1 LNSWQH
7 ANEFGRQDREHSRAS
22 IAGRNKHSTESFRGW
37 HGYAHYGACRLSAQ
51 HGDAAQHQVNRVSR
65 IARSKLLAIGGH
77 TALPIS
83 FRLLV
88 ALVPS
93 GICKSAEGLA
103 FSSGGKE
110 KVQ

>member
-1 LNSWQH
+1 MQTNSGDKI
-7 ANEFGRQDREHSRAS
+7 ASIAGRALPRAR
-22 IAGRNKHSTESFRGW
+22 IAGRNKHSTESLPGW

-93 GICKSAEGLA
+93 GNL
-103 FSSGGKE
+103 
-110 KVQ
+110 

>member
-1 LNSWQH
+1 MPTIAATVTH
-7 ANEFGRQDREHSRAS
+7 ATNTQQNPFAHGR
-22 IAGRNKHSTESFRGW
+22 GG
-37 HGYAHYGACRLSAQ
+37 AHYGAWRLSPQ
-51 HGDAAQHQVNRVSR
+51 HGDEAQHQVNRVSR

-93 GICKSAEGLA
+93 GNL
-103 FSSGGKE
+103 
-110 KVQ
+110 